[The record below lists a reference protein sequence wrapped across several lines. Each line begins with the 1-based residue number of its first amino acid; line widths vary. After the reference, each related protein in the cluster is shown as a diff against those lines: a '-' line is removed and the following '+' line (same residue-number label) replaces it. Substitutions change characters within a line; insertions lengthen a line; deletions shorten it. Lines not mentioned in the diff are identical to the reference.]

1 MLTGLYADCMP
12 PAGMSD
18 QSSCLVCV
26 SMLIPLTAFSTG
38 LDNFILEILVF
49 NLQSLKDA
57 SQVCTAGVGIRFKP
71 IFNVNHSLDELVPE
85 GRTGELLG

>member
-1 MLTGLYADCMP
+1 M
-12 PAGMSD
+12 
-18 QSSCLVCV
+18 
-26 SMLIPLTAFSTG
+26 
-38 LDNFILEILVF
+38 F